1 MDGGRDVMLPHPV
14 VDPLWKNDIPL
25 PTSAVS
31 AVSAVSA
38 AWVLL
43 DYAEESSRFLI
54 RRECGSARAYS
65 TMQEKGM
72 YIYKDMST
80 TKMDVRKHRR
90 MTP

>member
-14 VDPLWKNDIPL
+14 GDRLWKNDIPL

-31 AVSAVSA
+31 AVFA